1 MTRPA
6 KLLLIAVVLALTSA
20 PGDRAS
26 AQAFPSKPIRIVVG
40 FAPGGPADVMAR
52 LIGQRLTAVL
62 GQSVVIDNRPG
73 ASGAIA
79 ARAVAESE
87 ADGYTLLLGNTS
99 TLIIAPMMYRNVNY
113 DPDKSFAPVALL
125 GTTAN
130 LLLVYPGLPAKSVA
144 ELIALA
150 RARPGKLNYA
160 SPGIGT
166 PPHLIGEMFK
176 QRAGIDVA
184 HVPYRGGG
192 LSLQATVAG
201 ETQYSFESPTSSLPL
216 IEAGSI
222 RAIAVSDVAR
232 IARLPDVPTIA
243 EAGMPDFAFVSFTGV
258 VAPAGTPAAVVNRL
272 NNAVNEGL
280 QARELAG
287 TLANLGVEMK
297 IFSPNAFATFLGE
310 EREKW
315 AAVVKTAGV
324 RVE

>member
-52 LIGQRLTAVL
+52 LIGQRLTAVF

-222 RAIAVSDVAR
+222 RVIAVSDVAR
-232 IARLPDVPTIA
+232 IARLPDVPTMA

-280 QARELAG
+280 QSRDLAG

-324 RVE
+324 RME

>member
-1 MTRPA
+1 MVLPDKAR
-6 KLLLIAVVLALTSA
+6 LLAAALALSCTITG
-20 PGDRAS
+20 PAS
-26 AQAFPSKPIRIVVG
+26 TQSLPSKPIRIVVG
-40 FAPGGPADVMAR
+40 FAAGGPADVMAR
-52 LIGQRLTAVL
+52 LIGQRLTAML
-62 GQSVVIDNRPG
+62 GQGVVVDNRPG

-87 ADGYTLLLGNTS
+87 ADGSTLLLGNTS
-99 TLIIAPMMYRNVNY
+99 TLIIAPLMYRNVNY

-130 LLLVYPGLPAKSVA
+130 LLLVYPGLPVKTVT

-176 QRAGIDVA
+176 QKAGIDVA

-216 IEAGSI
+216 VEAGSI
-222 RAIAVSDVAR
+222 RAIAVSDIAR
-232 IARLPDVPTIA
+232 IAPLPDVPTMI
-243 EAGMPDFAFVSFTGV
+243 EAGVPDFVFTSFTGV
-258 VAPAGTPAAVVNRL
+258 VAPAGTPAPVINRL
-272 NNAVNEGL
+272 NGAINESL
-280 QARELAG
+280 RSPELAG
-287 TLANLGVEMK
+287 VLAKLGVDK
-297 IFSPNAFATFLGE
+297 KVLSPDAFAAFLAA
-310 EREKW
+310 ERQKW
-315 AAVVKTAGV
+315 TAVATAAGV
-324 RVE
+324 HAE

>member
-222 RAIAVSDVAR
+222 RVIAVSDVAR
-232 IARLPDVPTIA
+232 IARLPDVPTMV

-258 VAPAGTPAAVVNRL
+258 VAPAGTPPAVVNRL

>member
-201 ETQYSFESPTSSLPL
+201 ETQYSFESP
-216 IEAGSI
+216 
-222 RAIAVSDVAR
+222 RR
-232 IARLPDVPTIA
+232 RC
-243 EAGMPDFAFVSFTGV
+243 
-258 VAPAGTPAAVVNRL
+258 R
-272 NNAVNEGL
+272 
-280 QARELAG
+280 
-287 TLANLGVEMK
+287 
-297 IFSPNAFATFLGE
+297 
-310 EREKW
+310 
-315 AAVVKTAGV
+315 
-324 RVE
+324 

>member
-1 MTRPA
+1 
-6 KLLLIAVVLALTSA
+6 
-20 PGDRAS
+20 
-26 AQAFPSKPIRIVVG
+26 
-40 FAPGGPADVMAR
+40 MAR
-52 LIGQRLTAVL
+52 LIGQRLTATL

-113 DPDKSFAPVALL
+113 DPYKSFAPVALL

-130 LLLVYPGLPAKSVA
+130 LLLVYPGLPVQSVA

-201 ETQYSFESPTSSLPL
+201 ETQYSFEIPTSSLPL
-216 IEAGSI
+216 IAAGSI

-232 IARLPDVPTIA
+232 IAPLPDVPTMT
-243 EAGMPDFAFVSFTGV
+243 EAGVPDFAFVSFTGV
-258 VAPAGTPAAVVNRL
+258 VAPAGTSAAVVSRL
-272 NNAVNEGL
+272 NDAINEGL
-280 QARELAG
+280 QSRELAG
-287 TLANLGVEMK
+287 TLATLGVEMK
-297 IFSPNAFATFLGE
+297 ISSPNAFATFLGE
-310 EREKW
+310 ERAKW
-315 AAVVKTAGV
+315 TAVIKAAGV